1 MLQNIKVDIIYYLTP
16 TDFEMEFNLCGCC
29 RMRLL
34 TDKVSDRKEFIHSLS
49 RAVSRSR
56 VMICCGSLFGE
67 SGLISGVAAA
77 IGKSVVKAD
86 NNAYGI
92 KEGGDI
98 GIIDGSMPLV
108 TPEGIF
114 GGCIIESGPQSII
127 LLSESKNIR
136 KSIMTTLIHPYIEE
150 LSISPVRAPQKTEET
165 AEPQQTED
173 AVSDIVETAAA
184 PLQESEE
191 VTEEPVLETEADT
204 ETQEQPNEETEETV
218 QEATEEVVEEV
229 VETPSDNSE
238 PTETEPTEEKT
249 EENAEEKKEV
259 VSSEE
264 AVEVSAEDTLSMD
277 DMLIAT
283 MENGAVEDPKTNN
296 APLQDVEN
304 EEFELFIEPRQVKF
318 SKKHYYDVD
327 YDAGADADSLF
338 AEPDPE
344 DMRPR
349 FRSPILVL
357 TIILLIALGVLAYI
371 LVVIPL
377 SRGYSFAEYIEI
389 IFTAANVAYRPFG
402 L

>member
-67 SGLISGVAAA
+67 SGLINGVAAA
-77 IGKSVVKAD
+77 IGKNVVKAD

-150 LSISPVRAPQKTEET
+150 LSISPVRASQKTEET

-173 AVSDIVETAAA
+173 AVSDIVETTAA

-191 VTEEPVLETEADT
+191 VTEEPVLETEANT

-218 QEATEEVVEEV
+218 QEAVEA
-229 VETPSDNSE
+229 PSNESE
-238 PTETEPTEEKT
+238 PTEIEPT
-249 EENAEEKKEV
+249 EENAEENE
-259 VSSEE
+259 
-264 AVEVSAEDTLSMD
+264 EVSEPEATVEIAAEDTLNMD

-283 MENGAVEDPKTNN
+283 MENGADEDPKTNN
-296 APLQDVEN
+296 APLQDVKN

-357 TIILLIALGVLAYI
+357 TVILLIALVVLAYI

-377 SRGYSFAEYIEI
+377 SRGYSFTEYIEI
-389 IFTAANVAYRPFG
+389 IFTAANMTYRPFS

>member
-67 SGLISGVAAA
+67 SGLINGVAAA
-77 IGKSVVKAD
+77 IGKNVVKAD

-173 AVSDIVETAAA
+173 AVSDVEETAAA
-184 PLQESEE
+184 SLQETEE
-191 VTEEPVLETEADT
+191 AADEPVLDTEADI

-218 QEATEEVVEEV
+218 QEAVEA
-229 VETPSDNSE
+229 PSNESE
-238 PTETEPTEEKT
+238 PTEIAPT
-249 EENAEEKKEV
+249 EENAEENE
-259 VSSEE
+259 
-264 AVEVSAEDTLSMD
+264 EVSEPEATVEIAAEDTLNMD

-283 MENGAVEDPKTNN
+283 MENGADEDPKPNN
-296 APLQDVEN
+296 APLQDVKN

-349 FRSPILVL
+349 FRIPILVL
-357 TIILLIALGVLAYI
+357 TVILLIALVVLAYI

-377 SRGYSFAEYIEI
+377 SRGYSFTEYIEI
-389 IFTAANVAYRPFG
+389 IFTAANVTYRPFS

>member
-67 SGLISGVAAA
+67 SGLINGVAAA
-77 IGKSVVKAD
+77 IGKNVVKAD

-150 LSISPVRAPQKTEET
+150 LSISPVRAPQKTEEA

-173 AVSDIVETAAA
+173 AVSDIVETTAAS
-184 PLQESEE
+184 LQETEE
-191 VTEEPVLETEADT
+191 AADEPVLETEADT

-218 QEATEEVVEEV
+218 QEAVEA
-229 VETPSDNSE
+229 PSNESE
-238 PTETEPTEEKT
+238 PTEIEPT
-249 EENAEEKKEV
+249 EENAEENE
-259 VSSEE
+259 
-264 AVEVSAEDTLSMD
+264 EVSEPEATVEIAAEDTLNMD

-283 MENGAVEDPKTNN
+283 MENGADEDPKTNN
-296 APLQDVEN
+296 APLQDVKN

-357 TIILLIALGVLAYI
+357 TVILLIALVVLAYI

-377 SRGYSFAEYIEI
+377 SRGYSFTEYIEI
-389 IFTAANVAYRPFG
+389 IFTAANVTYRPFS

>member
-67 SGLISGVAAA
+67 SGLINGVAAA
-77 IGKSVVKAD
+77 IGKNVVKAD

-150 LSISPVRAPQKTEET
+150 LSISPVRASQKTEET
-165 AEPQQTED
+165 VESQQTED

-184 PLQESEE
+184 PLRESEE
-191 VTEEPVLETEADT
+191 VTEEPVLETEANT

-218 QEATEEVVEEV
+218 QEAVEA
-229 VETPSDNSE
+229 PSNESE
-238 PTETEPTEEKT
+238 PTEIEPT
-249 EENAEEKKEV
+249 EENAEENE
-259 VSSEE
+259 
-264 AVEVSAEDTLSMD
+264 EVSEPEATVEIAAEDTLNMD

-283 MENGAVEDPKTNN
+283 MENGADEDPKTNN
-296 APLQDVEN
+296 APLQDVKN

-357 TIILLIALGVLAYI
+357 TVILLIALVVLAYI

-377 SRGYSFAEYIEI
+377 SRGYSFTEYIEI
-389 IFTAANVAYRPFG
+389 IFTAANVTYRPFS

>member
-67 SGLISGVAAA
+67 SGLINGVAAA
-77 IGKSVVKAD
+77 IGKNVVKAD

-204 ETQEQPNEETEETV
+204 ETQEQPNEETEENILLQDAV
-218 QEATEEVVEEV
+218 PDSYMGEWENWFIDQVEENGTEFLENLGFQM
-229 VETPSDNSE
+229 VE
-238 PTETEPTEEKT
+238 EEL
-249 EENAEEKKEV
+249 AG
-259 VSSEE
+259 
-264 AVEVSAEDTLSMD
+264 D
-277 DMLIAT
+277 
-283 MENGAVEDPKTNN
+283 VED
-296 APLQDVEN
+296 L
-304 EEFELFIEPRQVKF
+304 LPR
-318 SKKHYYDVD
+318 
-327 YDAGADADSLF
+327 G
-338 AEPDPE
+338 
-344 DMRPR
+344 R
-349 FRSPILVL
+349 F
-357 TIILLIALGVLAYI
+357 G
-371 LVVIPL
+371 
-377 SRGYSFAEYIEI
+377 
-389 IFTAANVAYRPFG
+389 
-402 L
+402 

>member
-67 SGLISGVAAA
+67 SGLINGVAAA
-77 IGKSVVKAD
+77 IGKNVVKAD

-173 AVSDIVETAAA
+173 AVSDVEETAAA
-184 PLQESEE
+184 SLQETEE
-191 VTEEPVLETEADT
+191 AADEPVLETEANT

-218 QEATEEVVEEV
+218 QEAVEA
-229 VETPSDNSE
+229 PSNESE
-238 PTETEPTEEKT
+238 PTEIEPT
-249 EENAEEKKEV
+249 EENAEEEN
-259 VSSEE
+259 E
-264 AVEVSAEDTLSMD
+264 EVSEPEATVEIAAEDTLNMD

-283 MENGAVEDPKTNN
+283 MENGADEDPKTNN
-296 APLQDVEN
+296 APLQDVKN

-357 TIILLIALGVLAYI
+357 TVILLIALVVLAYI

-377 SRGYSFAEYIEI
+377 SRGYSFTEYIEI
-389 IFTAANVAYRPFG
+389 IFTAANVTYRPFS

>member
-67 SGLISGVAAA
+67 SGLINGVAAA
-77 IGKSVVKAD
+77 IGKNVVKAD

-204 ETQEQPNEETEETV
+204 ETQEQPNQETEETV
-218 QEATEEVVEEV
+218 QEAVEA
-229 VETPSDNSE
+229 PSNESE
-238 PTETEPTEEKT
+238 PTEVEPT
-249 EENAEEKKEV
+249 EENAEENE
-259 VSSEE
+259 
-264 AVEVSAEDTLSMD
+264 EVSEPEATVEIAAEDTLNMD

-283 MENGAVEDPKTNN
+283 MENGDVEDPKTNN
-296 APLQDVEN
+296 APLQDVKN

-357 TIILLIALGVLAYI
+357 TVILLIALVVLAYI

-377 SRGYSFAEYIEI
+377 SRGYSFTEYIEI
-389 IFTAANVAYRPFG
+389 IFTAANVTYRPFS

>member
-67 SGLISGVAAA
+67 SGLINGVAAA
-77 IGKSVVKAD
+77 IGKNVVKAD

-150 LSISPVRAPQKTEET
+150 LSISPVRASQKTEET
-165 AEPQQTED
+165 VESQQTED

-184 PLQESEE
+184 PLRESEE
-191 VTEEPVLETEADT
+191 VTEEPVLETEANT
-204 ETQEQPNEETEETV
+204 ETQEQAAKATEEAV
-218 QEATEEVVEEV
+218 QEATEEVIEEV

-238 PTETEPTEEKT
+238 PTEIEPT
-249 EENAEEKKEV
+249 EENAEENE
-259 VSSEE
+259 
-264 AVEVSAEDTLSMD
+264 EVSEPEATVEIAAEDTLNMD

-357 TIILLIALGVLAYI
+357 TVILLIALVVLAYI

-377 SRGYSFAEYIEI
+377 SRGYSFTEYIEI
-389 IFTAANVAYRPFG
+389 IFTAANATYRPFG

>member
-67 SGLISGVAAA
+67 SGLINGVAAA
-77 IGKSVVKAD
+77 IGKNVVKAD

-173 AVSDIVETAAA
+173 AVSDVEETAAA
-184 PLQESEE
+184 SLQETEE
-191 VTEEPVLETEADT
+191 AADEPVLDTEADI
-204 ETQEQPNEETEETV
+204 ETQEQPNEETEESV
-218 QEATEEVVEEV
+218 QEAVEA
-229 VETPSDNSE
+229 PSNESE
-238 PTETEPTEEKT
+238 PTEIEPT
-249 EENAEEKKEV
+249 EENAEENE
-259 VSSEE
+259 
-264 AVEVSAEDTLSMD
+264 EVSEPEATVEIAAEDTLNMD

-283 MENGAVEDPKTNN
+283 MENGDVEDPKTNN
-296 APLQDVEN
+296 APLQDVKN

-357 TIILLIALGVLAYI
+357 TVILLIALVVLAYI

-377 SRGYSFAEYIEI
+377 SRGYSFTEYIEI
-389 IFTAANVAYRPFG
+389 IFTAANMTYRPFS

>member
-67 SGLISGVAAA
+67 SGLINGVAAA
-77 IGKSVVKAD
+77 IGKNVVKAD

-150 LSISPVRAPQKTEET
+150 LSISPVRAPQKTEEA

-173 AVSDIVETAAA
+173 AVSDIVETTAA

-218 QEATEEVVEEV
+218 QEAVEA
-229 VETPSDNSE
+229 PSNESE
-238 PTETEPTEEKT
+238 PTEIEPT
-249 EENAEEKKEV
+249 EENAEENE
-259 VSSEE
+259 
-264 AVEVSAEDTLSMD
+264 EVSEPEATVEIAAEDTLNMD

-283 MENGAVEDPKTNN
+283 MENGADEDPKTNN
-296 APLQDVEN
+296 APLQDVKN

-357 TIILLIALGVLAYI
+357 TVILLIALVVLAYI

-377 SRGYSFAEYIEI
+377 SRGYSFTEYIEI
-389 IFTAANVAYRPFG
+389 IFTAANVTYRPFG

>member
-67 SGLISGVAAA
+67 SGLINGVAAA
-77 IGKSVVKAD
+77 IGKNVVKAD

-150 LSISPVRAPQKTEET
+150 LSISPVRAPQKTEEPV
-165 AEPQQTED
+165 ESQQTED

-184 PLQESEE
+184 PLRESEE
-191 VTEEPVLETEADT
+191 VTEEPVLETEANT

-218 QEATEEVVEEV
+218 QEAVEA
-229 VETPSDNSE
+229 PSNESE
-238 PTETEPTEEKT
+238 PTEIEPT
-249 EENAEEKKEV
+249 EENAEENE
-259 VSSEE
+259 
-264 AVEVSAEDTLSMD
+264 EVSEPEATVEIAAEDTLNMD

-283 MENGAVEDPKTNN
+283 MENGDVEDPKTNN
-296 APLQDVEN
+296 APLQDVKN

-357 TIILLIALGVLAYI
+357 TVILLIALVVLAYI

-377 SRGYSFAEYIEI
+377 SRGYSFTEYIEI
-389 IFTAANVAYRPFG
+389 IFTAANVTYRPFG

>member
-67 SGLISGVAAA
+67 SGLINGVAAA
-77 IGKSVVKAD
+77 IGKNVVKAD

-92 KEGGDI
+92 KDGGDI

-150 LSISPVRAPQKTEET
+150 LSISPVRASQKTEET

-218 QEATEEVVEEV
+218 QEAVEA
-229 VETPSDNSE
+229 PSNESE
-238 PTETEPTEEKT
+238 PTEIEPTEENT
-249 EENAEEKKEV
+249 EENE
-259 VSSEE
+259 
-264 AVEVSAEDTLSMD
+264 EVSEPEATVEIAAEDTLNMD

-283 MENGAVEDPKTNN
+283 MENGDVEDPKTNN
-296 APLQDVEN
+296 APLQDVKN

-389 IFTAANVAYRPFG
+389 IFTAANVTYRPFG

>member
-67 SGLISGVAAA
+67 SGLINGVAAA
-77 IGKSVVKAD
+77 IGKNVVKAD

-150 LSISPVRAPQKTEET
+150 LSISPVRASQKTEET
-165 AEPQQTED
+165 VESQQTED

-184 PLQESEE
+184 PLRESEE
-191 VTEEPVLETEADT
+191 VTEEPVLETEANT

-218 QEATEEVVEEV
+218 QEAVEA
-229 VETPSDNSE
+229 PSNESE
-238 PTETEPTEEKT
+238 PTEIEPT
-249 EENAEEKKEV
+249 EENAEENE
-259 VSSEE
+259 
-264 AVEVSAEDTLSMD
+264 EVSEPEATVEIAAEDTLNMD

-283 MENGAVEDPKTNN
+283 MENGADEDPKTNN
-296 APLQDVEN
+296 APLQDVNN

-357 TIILLIALGVLAYI
+357 TVILLIALVVLAYI

-377 SRGYSFAEYIEI
+377 SRGYSFTEYIEI
-389 IFTAANVAYRPFG
+389 IFTAANVTYRPFS